1 MKNLFF
7 TILFLP
13 TVMVAQKFQAKV
25 FPGFNSDATMVV
37 QSKTSQTNVTG
48 LVEAYLLMEGFNVRS
63 EAISSSTKKEI
74 TNDVDESTVIDQD
87 ISVSNTT
94 YIDSEYVIEIN
105 FSEQWDLIWK
115 IKTFSM
121 KISDLETGKILAL
134 VNKKSKG
141 LRNPDSIDEKA
152 VEELMKSL

>member
-1 MKNLFF
+1 MRNFILI
-7 TILFLP
+7 ILFVP
-13 TVMVAQKFQAKV
+13 SVMTAQKFQAKV
-25 FPGFNSDATMVV
+25 FPGFDSDATMVV
-37 QSKTSQTNVTG
+37 QSKPSETNITG

-63 EAISSSTKKEI
+63 EAISSSTKREI
-74 TNDVDESTVIDQD
+74 TNDVDETNVIDQD
-87 ISVSNTT
+87 IEVSNTT
-94 YIDSEYVIEIN
+94 YIDSQYVIEIN

-115 IKTFSM
+115 VKTFSM

-141 LRNPDSIDEKA
+141 LRNPDSIAEKA